1 DTNNYGFE
9 KIAVFLSWAVVVV
22 LLPFSLLFIISVA
35 YEFERFVIFRLGRVR
50 KRSYGPGI
58 VYNLPCIDEI
68 AAVDIRTDVVN
79 VDPQD
84 LMTKDSVSI
93 NVNAVVYYCVVDPI
107 HSIIKVEN
115 YRQSTEMIAQV
126 TLRNVVGSKPLH
138 ILLTSRQ
145 LLSLEIQQ
153 AVAEI
158 TGKWG
163 ILVERVDLMD
173 TKLPSSLERSL
184 ASEAEARREAR
195 AKIIL
200 AEGEA
205 KASQA
210 LSDASKVMSQNQIT
224 LQLRHLQLLPSMA
237 RERRINILF
246 PIPLEM
252 MAPFM
257 DNEQNKKAKS
267 QKDKKK
273 NKHIEFYVPKV
284 IFSGSPPDNFPAEES
299 PSLIQRL
306 ALLLN
311 RPHPTRSSRDRKSE
325 EEPYP
330 LPSTPATP
338 KEKLPPIPPPPP
350 RPLLPLIP
358 PHPTMPPLPPVPNR
372 PAPPQRSQSVPKS
385 SNRK

>member
-9 KIAVFLSWAVVVV
+9 KVAVFLSWALVVV
-22 LLPFSLLFIISVA
+22 LLPISLIFIIAVA
-35 YEFERFVIFRLGRVR
+35 YEFERIVIFRLGRVR

-58 VYNLPCIDEI
+58 VYNLPCIDEMV
-68 AAVDIRTDVVN
+68 AVDMRTDVVN

-93 NVNAVVYYCVVDPI
+93 SVNAVVYYCVVNPI
-107 HSIIKVEN
+107 DSIIKVEN

-145 LLSLEIQQ
+145 LLSLEIQK

-163 ILVERVDLMD
+163 ILVERVDVMNI
-173 TKLPSSLERSL
+173 KLPTSLERSL
-184 ASEAEARREAR
+184 ASEAEASREAR

-210 LSDASKVMSQNQIT
+210 LRDASEVMSQNQIT
-224 LQLRHLQLLPSMA
+224 LQLRHMQLLPLMA
-237 RERRINILF
+237 RERRMNVLF
-246 PIPLEM
+246 PIPLEL
-252 MAPFM
+252 MAPYM
-257 DNEQNKKAKS
+257 DKEPDKNKGQKS
-267 QKDKKK
+267 EKKK
-273 NKHIEFYVPKV
+273 RKIVDFYTPKV
-284 IFSGSPPDNFPAEES
+284 IFSGAPPEFFHTDEP

-306 ALLLN
+306 ILLLK
-311 RPHPTRSSRDRKSE
+311 HPQRMHSSRDNKSE
-325 EEPYP
+325 DEVYP
-330 LPSTPATP
+330 LTSTSAAP
-338 KEKLPPIPPPPP
+338 KENLPPIPPPPP
-350 RPLLPLIP
+350 RPVLPPIP
-358 PHPTMPPLPPVPNR
+358 PHPNMPPLPPHPNLPPIPNR
-372 PAPPQRSQSVPKS
+372 PNPPHRSQSMP
-385 SNRK
+385 